1 MAVIVHMHHVFYL
14 MLFNQEANDTHWL
27 SQHLAITTLQ
37 KNLPAVLAALAEET
51 EVNKCPMAKGLYGF
65 CCTYRFVA
73 AVYMQ
78 ADVLPHL
85 ARLSK
90 IFQKENVNFLA
101 IKDQVDNNHKNF
113 YNNNCCR

>member
-1 MAVIVHMHHVFYL
+1 MVVVVWMHSVFYL
-14 MLFNQEANDTHWL
+14 MLCKQEVKDTRWL

-37 KNLPAVLAALAEET
+37 RNLPAVLAALAEET
-51 EVNKCPMAKGLYGF
+51 EVNKCPLAKGLYGF

-101 IKDQVDNNHKNF
+101 IKDQVINNHKTVNHSYVLF
-113 YNNNCCR
+113 

>member
-1 MAVIVHMHHVFYL
+1 MAVIVWMHGEFYL
-14 MLFNQEANDTHWL
+14 MLCNQEVKDTRWL

-37 KNLPAVLAALAEET
+37 RSLPAVLAALAEEI
-51 EVNKCPMAKGLYGF
+51 EVNKCPLAKGLYGF
-65 CCTYRFVA
+65 CSTYRFVA

-85 ARLSK
+85 VRLSK

-101 IKDQVDNNHKNF
+101 IKDQVDNNHKTINNF
-113 YNNNCCR
+113 SV